1 MTVCPAGNTTWEG
14 EIVDL
19 VWEAN
24 KSLHGTHIFGTI
36 YGSNPVS
43 GELFFDQA
51 IIKIVNANHL
61 EVLDGEFGEALSF
74 HRLVDSAKPTLA
86 PRIGGFRPE
95 NRTKN
100 PYLSFQ

>member
-1 MTVCPAGNTTWEG
+1 MEQHIQIIQDDTTLVATKITGDDCVPAGNTTWEG

-19 VWEAN
+19 AWEAN

-43 GELFFDQA
+43 GELFLDQA

-61 EVLDGEFGEALSF
+61 ELLDGEFEESLSF
-74 HRLVDSAKPTLA
+74 HRLVDSP
-86 PRIGGFRPE
+86 
-95 NRTKN
+95 
-100 PYLSFQ
+100 